1 MNRQLSGRLAMPF
14 HPLSPRLFDLLANQR
29 IVFERIL
36 CLRLLLRFR
45 QLRRSGAESVSRWP
59 KWGAGRVKFALA
71 PMDLIC
77 GGGYVRTLL
86 PLGSSAAFEHRL
98 ITFAPSKE
106 IIFECRGKKATPGPA
121 TCLSRSPV
129 AVSLARSGPLS
140 PRPSATS
147 RSSAAHAPS
156 SRIS

>member
-1 MNRQLSGRLAMPF
+1 MPF

-106 IIFECRGKKATPGPA
+106 IIFECRGKKATGP
-121 TCLSRSPV
+121 CHLPFPFSRGRLSRSQRPTLAATICHL
-129 AVSLARSGPLS
+129 AVVRGSCAIFENLIRAVK
-140 PRPSATS
+140 
-147 RSSAAHAPS
+147 
-156 SRIS
+156 